1 MNSTATHYMTAH
13 RPLTAVLD
21 EVPAEGWTNPSPC
34 DGWSARDVL
43 RHMIETQREFVTS
56 HGVDLGEAPDIDTDP
71 AAAWRVHAGQVTEAI
86 SDDGVRTIEFDG
98 HFGPTTVGAT
108 LEQFYIWDM
117 LVHRWD
123 IARTV
128 GGDEGLSDAELDR
141 IESGAESFGEALYM
155 DGVCRPGI
163 EAPADSDRKV
173 RLLARLGRRAG

>member
-43 RHMIETQREFVTS
+43 RHMIDTQREFVTS

-71 AAAWRVHAGQVTEAI
+71 AAAWRDHTKRVAAGI
-86 SDDGVRTIEFDG
+86 SDDAVPTIEYDG

-123 IARTV
+123 IARAV
-128 GGDEGLSDAELDR
+128 GADPGLSDAELDQ
-141 IESGAESFGEALYM
+141 IEGGADSFGEALYM
-155 DGVCRPGI
+155 DGVCRPGV
-163 EAPADSDRKV
+163 EAPADADRQA
-173 RLLARLGRRAG
+173 RLLARLGRRV